1 MSTVAVSRGIYTTE
15 YPVIVKYFSKSETPV
30 DANYMMLRAEDMYTI
45 LRNISSASVP
55 FRVVQTDKIIALVQ
69 NYVACSLYNRISTR
83 PFFSS
88 LEKRWITF
96 LLCSAVAD
104 IHRAG
109 VPSFLNSRIILYLD
123 RSWKFKNG
131 KYLVDQLELDL
142 FIRFWC
148 FSTNTNTTR
157 RSNRIFS
164 LF

>member
-1 MSTVAVSRGIYTTE
+1 MRGIRSINTAFVNDFYGSLGHGRYIRTFRGHLTTPMSTVAVSRGIYTTE

-109 VPSFLNSRIILYLD
+109 VPSFLNSRIIL
-123 RSWKFKNG
+123 
-131 KYLVDQLELDL
+131 
-142 FIRFWC
+142 
-148 FSTNTNTTR
+148 
-157 RSNRIFS
+157 
-164 LF
+164 